1 MPLVN
6 RSKQYNAV
14 AQLLLVFL
22 MHKPL
27 RPSWGNTQKQT
38 YSLPPD
44 KLKGVHMRWL
54 RKEFVNSPVL
64 ALCVWDRVCV
74 WGRHPLS
81 CMHDPQNI
89 TSHCN
94 RGPKHSH
101 PLLPWHTTATQHI
114 LARQNTYQARNVYMM
129 WDDVSGK
136 DFHCGR
142 VCCTAKHQNNVFS
155 LEINNYHHIRRLKSW
170 NKIPNASFFSA
181 LLPTNKVASFFSKQ
195 LTKNPTRE

>member
-1 MPLVN
+1 MQRNHTQGGNSACRVLSQEKKKAA
-6 RSKQYNAV
+6 RANAHAV
-14 AQLLLVFL
+14 VE
-22 MHKPL
+22 
-27 RPSWGNTQKQT
+27 
-38 YSLPPD
+38 
-44 KLKGVHMRWL
+44 L

-170 NKIPNASFFSA
+170 NKIPNASFFFCFAS
-181 LLPTNKVASFFSKQ
+181 NK
-195 LTKNPTRE
+195 